1 MENTGFSFL
10 RLWIDQYHQF
20 IQSLSSLFSRS
31 LSELSAL
38 IDHSKIDWV
47 EEFCCSKEQQTSIK
61 QRERHDKKLSL
72 VFSKKSPDNSGS
84 TLKDKWVLNLS
95 SKELSALERSGLEKG
110 LKFAVAPSKIPTAEI
125 AAAVEEGISRL
136 NVDEK
141 HLIRAEVSSILRR
154 AKPPPKNI
162 SNDVFKALLTLKKDP
177 DRLVLSADK
186 GNCVVVMDKQQY
198 DEKASSLLSDRNTYS
213 ILKSDPTS
221 KTQRKL
227 NKMLLDLKKAG
238 KISESTYKMLYS
250 SDGLCPRFYGLPKI
264 HKTGIPLRSIVSF
277 VNSPTYAVSSY
288 LAKILSPVVGNT
300 DYTVKNSC
308 DFADFIRGKTLDAGN
323 ELVSFDVV
331 SLFTKI
337 PVVLAINVAEKRLKQ
352 DASLGQRTSLPM
364 EDLIDL
370 LSFCL
375 NTTQFAYNGT
385 YYQQVFGT
393 AMGSPV
399 SAVIANMVMEDVEQ
413 RALASSPV
421 QPLFWKRYVDDVI
434 SAVSGNEAERLL
446 SHLNSVELSI
456 QFTIERENDRR
467 LSFLDLNV
475 YRAHR

>member
-1 MENTGFSFL
+1 ME
-10 RLWIDQYHQF
+10 Q
-20 IQSLSSLFSRS
+20 
-31 LSELSAL
+31 
-38 IDHSKIDWV
+38 
-47 EEFCCSKEQQTSIK
+47 
-61 QRERHDKKLSL
+61 
-72 VFSKKSPDNSGS
+72 
-84 TLKDKWVLNLS
+84 
-95 SKELSALERSGLEKG
+95 SGLEKC

-125 AAAVEEGISRL
+125 VAAVEEGISRL
-136 NVDEK
+136 NVDQK

-154 AKPPPKNI
+154 TKPPPKNI
-162 SNDVFKALLTLKKDP
+162 SNDVFKALPALKKDP

-186 GNCVVVMDKQQY
+186 GNCVVIMDKQQY
-198 DEKASSLLSDRNTYS
+198 DEKASYLLSDRNTYS

-227 NKMLLDLKKAG
+227 NKMLLDLKKPG

-264 HKTGIPLRSIVSF
+264 HKTGIPLRPIVSF

-352 DASLGQRTSLPM
+352 DASLGQRTSLPV

-385 YYQQVFGT
+385 YY
-393 AMGSPV
+393 
-399 SAVIANMVMEDVEQ
+399 
-413 RALASSPV
+413 
-421 QPLFWKRYVDDVI
+421 
-434 SAVSGNEAERLL
+434 
-446 SHLNSVELSI
+446 
-456 QFTIERENDRR
+456 
-467 LSFLDLNV
+467 
-475 YRAHR
+475 